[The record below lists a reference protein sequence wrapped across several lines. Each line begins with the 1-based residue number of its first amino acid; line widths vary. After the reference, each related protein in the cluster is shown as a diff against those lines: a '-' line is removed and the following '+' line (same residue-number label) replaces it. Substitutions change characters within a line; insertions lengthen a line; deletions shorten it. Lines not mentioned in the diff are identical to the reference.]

1 MEGCPSPGHHRQD
14 GSCSLGIWELL
25 QLPKPYFPPRGVLV
39 FLLAYIAF
47 ANSHGEVH
55 LIPKKGKGLQSG
67 CWAYFA
73 CKGQF
78 VGINTAHLECDLAH
92 EVIQKMQY
100 EEES

>member
-1 MEGCPSPGHHRQD
+1 M
-14 GSCSLGIWELL
+14 
-25 QLPKPYFPPRGVLV
+25 

-78 VGINTAHLECDLAH
+78 VSINTAHLECDLAH